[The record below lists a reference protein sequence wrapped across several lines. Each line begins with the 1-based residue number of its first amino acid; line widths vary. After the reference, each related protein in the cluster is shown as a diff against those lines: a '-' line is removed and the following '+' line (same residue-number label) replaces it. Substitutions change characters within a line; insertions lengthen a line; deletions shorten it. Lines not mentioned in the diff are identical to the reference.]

1 MCYLCAM
8 PMYQEWQPGKDI
20 RVAIWKIEEPE
31 SFFEEGTG
39 LQSDKKSAV
48 RRLEHLAGRF
58 LLRYLLPGAS
68 LNQIEVSHLGKPFF
82 RGNGPCFSISHS
94 FPFVGVAVSGSD
106 VGIDVQTL
114 QEKIVKIQYK
124 FLSPE
129 EQALCDNHTA
139 RITLA
144 WAAKEAA
151 FKRYG
156 LGAVDFIRHMPIR
169 EMQVDGTM
177 ATIKMEFLR
186 EEPAVHIHLHGGIEA
201 DFAWSVTV

>member
-1 MCYLCAM
+1 
-8 PMYQEWQPGKDI
+8 MYQEWQPGKNT
-20 RVAIWKIEEPE
+20 RVAIWKVEEPE
-31 SFFEEGTG
+31 SFFEAQTG
-39 LQSDKKSAV
+39 LQTDKKSAV

-58 LLRYLLPGAS
+58 LLQYLLPEMS
-68 LNQIEVSHLGKPFF
+68 LDHIEVSHLGKPYFP
-82 RGNGPCFSISHS
+82 GNGPCFSISHS
-94 FPFVGVAVSGSD
+94 FPFVGVAVAPQA

-114 QEKIVKIQYK
+114 QEKIVRIQYK

-129 EQALCDNHTA
+129 EQALCNNHAA

-169 EMQVDGTM
+169 DMQVEGKGAVM
-177 ATIKMEFLR
+177 KMEFLR
-186 EEPAVHIHLHGGIEA
+186 EEPSVQIDLHGGIEA